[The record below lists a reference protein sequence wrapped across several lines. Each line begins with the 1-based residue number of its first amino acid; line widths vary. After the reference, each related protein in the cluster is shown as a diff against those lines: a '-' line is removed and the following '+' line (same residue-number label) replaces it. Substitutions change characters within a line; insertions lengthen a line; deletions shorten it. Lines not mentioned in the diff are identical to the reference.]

1 MGRSVEALCQPD
13 SSAEDHVPS
22 SLSYPVTSL
31 GLSFLLKEQSVKRAV
46 SNRLGL
52 HGRWD
57 QLSRRA
63 DKARGPVSMLMLLLI
78 LRLFICVNTA
88 VINSQ

>member
-1 MGRSVEALCQPD
+1 MGRSVETLCQPN

-22 SLSYPVTSL
+22 TLSYPVTSVY
-31 GLSFLLKEQSVKRAV
+31 LSFLLKEQSVKRAA
-46 SNRLGL
+46 SNRLER
-52 HGRWD
+52 HGRWE
-57 QLSRRA
+57 QLSRQS
-63 DKARGPVSMLMLLLI
+63 DKARSPVSMLMLLLI

>member
-1 MGRSVEALCQPD
+1 MGRGMEALCQPD
-13 SSAEDHVPS
+13 SSAEDHVPY

-31 GLSFLLKEQSVKRAV
+31 GLSFFLKEQSVKRAV

-57 QLSRRA
+57 QLSRQA
-63 DKARGPVSMLMLLLI
+63 VSMLMLLLI

>member
-1 MGRSVEALCQPD
+1 MGRGVEALCQPD

-31 GLSFLLKEQSVKRAV
+31 GLSFLLKEQSVKR
-46 SNRLGL
+46 L